1 MQIIG
6 LPSTNRLDR
15 VDKGGSIPTMKAES
29 VKLDSKTLGFVR
41 KLAKQESRTVAAQLK
56 LLVSIGLKVYRRL
69 DIKEKS

>member
-1 MQIIG
+1 
-6 LPSTNRLDR
+6 
-15 VDKGGSIPTMKAES
+15 MKAES